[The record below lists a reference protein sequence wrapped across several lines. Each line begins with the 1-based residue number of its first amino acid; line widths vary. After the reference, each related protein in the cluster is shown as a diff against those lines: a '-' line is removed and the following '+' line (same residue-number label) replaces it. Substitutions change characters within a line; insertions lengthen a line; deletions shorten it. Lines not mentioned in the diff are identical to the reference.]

1 MYEIETKSKL
11 TGWQLNCVR
20 RKSKRRKWKQ
30 WEKSRNKAKAKLSN
44 WSLIK
49 SEEKTETK
57 WKQSLGIELWRE
69 GAGVPIPVTF
79 PPIETIAMCF
89 VFLKWFLCIFSTKN
103 YPIEKKTTQGK
114 KNKSLAQAHPQRNMP
129 IVLFVCCLF
138 SDEGEDHK
146 ENDDGHDDE
155 DSYIWWGG
163 WGKRWW
169 RWLR

>member
-57 WKQSLGIELWRE
+57 WKQSWRIELWRE

-103 YPIEKKTTQGK
+103 YPIEKNNPTK

-146 ENDDGHDDE
+146 ENDYGHDDE

-163 WGKRWW
+163 WGR
-169 RWLR
+169 R